1 MYRCQLSRFHPTF
14 RLLCTVE
21 NARKLVASFKKEAV
35 VPVSADMQISEIMN
49 MLLPSVQECMRVGG
63 GRVGRADW
71 LGLSPNTFLLG
82 IIF

>member
-49 MLLPSVQECMRVGG
+49 MLLPPVQECMP
-63 GRVGRADW
+63 VGRADW

-82 IIF
+82 TIF

>member
-1 MYRCQLSRFHPTF
+1 M
-14 RLLCTVE
+14 
-21 NARKLVASFKKEAV
+21 
-35 VPVSADMQISEIMN
+35 PVSADMQIYEIMN
-49 MLLPSVQECMRVGG
+49 MLLPPVQGKCMRVG